1 NYGVE
6 ADSLKILVGT
16 MRTAHHNL
24 SSAVMQRRKNPE
36 YQNKNSHQ
44 PSNEFLSA
52 VVDLIA
58 AAKSLLAW
66 LDR

>member
-1 NYGVE
+1 ME
-6 ADSLKILVGT
+6 ADFLKILVGK
-16 MRTAHHNL
+16 MRTAHQNL
-24 SSAVMQRRKNPE
+24 SGAVTQRRKNPA

-44 PSNEFLSA
+44 PSNDFLSA
-52 VVDLIA
+52 VVELIA